1 MKTRL
6 LGLAVAAGLA
16 AAVSPLSAS
25 AQTIKIGVI
34 LSLSGPDAALGNQI
48 QRGLE
53 LYVKEHTKDLPS
65 GVKVELVTKDD
76 TGPNPEVAKRLAQEL
91 ITRDHV
97 NLLTGV
103 VFTPNAAAIA
113 PLTAEAKIPFVIM
126 NAALST
132 ITRMSPY
139 IARVSFT
146 QWQFGTPI
154 GEWAAKRGWKKGY
167 TAVSDFG
174 PGYDSEQSFQS
185 GFKAAGGDLI
195 GSVHFPVQ
203 NPDFVPYLQ
212 RIKDAK
218 PDVLYVFIPS
228 GPYATAVMKAYN
240 DLGLKQAGINLV
252 GPQDLVPDAELPNM
266 GDVPVGLTT
275 AGNYSSAAD
284 RPANKAFIAAWQKT
298 YSAKEIPD
306 FMSVAGWDGMHAIF
320 DVITETKGKFTGDE
334 AMKILTNWKAA
345 DSPRGPIAIDP
356 QTRDIVQ
363 NVYIRK
369 TEKVGGK
376 IQNTEF
382 ETIPQVKDKWKEL
395 NPPK

>member
-1 MKTRL
+1 MKVKL
-6 LGLAVAAGLA
+6 LAFAAAAGVAAMASL
-16 AAVSPLSAS
+16 AS
-25 AQTIKIGVI
+25 AQTVKIGVI

-53 LYVKEHTKDLPS
+53 LYNKEHAKDLPA
-65 GVKVELVTKDD
+65 GVKTELVTKDD
-76 TGPNPEVAKRLAQEL
+76 TGPNPDVAKRLAQEL

-126 NAALST
+126 NAAGSP

-139 IARVSFT
+139 VARVSFT

-154 GEWAAKRGWKKGY
+154 GEWAVKHGWKKGY
-167 TAVSDFG
+167 TAVADFVA
-174 PGYDSEQSFQS
+174 GYDSEASFQT
-185 GFKAAGGDLI
+185 GFKAAGGEI
-195 GSVHFPVQ
+195 VGSVRTPMNTQ
-203 NPDFVPYLQ
+203 DFAPYLQ

-240 DLGLKQAGINLV
+240 DLGLRQAGINIV
-252 GPQDLVPDAELPNM
+252 GPQDLVPDNELKNM
-266 GDVPVGLTT
+266 GDVPIGITT
-275 AGNYSSAAD
+275 SGNYSSAAD
-284 RPANKAFIAAWQKT
+284 RPANKEFMAAWRKA
-298 YSAKEIPD
+298 YGDKDLPD

-320 DVITETKGKFTGDE
+320 DVIKAGKGKVDPDQ
-334 AMKILTNWKAA
+334 AMKVLAGWKA
-345 DSPRGPIAIDP
+345 DSPRGPIMIDP
-356 QTRDIVQ
+356 ETRDIVQ
-363 NVYIRK
+363 DVYIRK
-369 TEKVGGK
+369 TEKVNGK
-376 IQNTEF
+376 LQNTEF
-382 ETIPQVKDKWKEL
+382 DTIKQVKDRWKEL

>member
-1 MKTRL
+1 MRTRL
-6 LGLAVAAGLA
+6 FGLAVAAGLA
-16 AAVSPLSAS
+16 ALASPLAAA
-25 AQTIKIGVI
+25 AQTVKIGVI

-53 LYVKEHTKDLPS
+53 LYVKEHSKDLPA

-91 ITRDHV
+91 ITRDRV
-97 NLLTGV
+97 SLLTGV

-126 NAALST
+126 NAAASP

-139 IARVSFT
+139 VVRVSFT

-154 GEWAAKRGWKKGY
+154 GEWAVKQGWKKGY

-174 PGYDSEQSFQS
+174 PGYDSEASFQT
-185 GFKAAGGDLI
+185 GFKAAGGEMI
-195 GSVHFPVQ
+195 GSVRTPMTTQ
-203 NPDFVPYLQ
+203 DFAPFLQ

-228 GPYATAVMKAYN
+228 GPYATAVMKGYN
-240 DLGLKQAGINLV
+240 DLGLRQAGVHLV
-252 GPQDLVPDAELPNM
+252 GPQDLVPDNELANM
-266 GDVPVGLTT
+266 GDIPVGITT
-275 AGNYSSAAD
+275 SGNYSSAAD
-284 RPANKAFIAAWQKT
+284 RPANKAFIAAWQKAYGT
-298 YSAKEIPD
+298 KDLPD

-320 DVITETKGKFTGDE
+320 DVIKDGKGKVDADA
-334 AMKILTNWKAA
+334 AMKVLTNWKAP
-345 DSPRGPIAIDP
+345 DSPRGPISIDP
-356 QTRDIVQ
+356 ATRDIVQ

-376 IQNTEF
+376 LQNTEF
-382 ETIPQVKDKWKEL
+382 ETIPNLKDRWKEL